1 MDTAFLNWECE
12 SRHTRVGMNTVHDIN
27 IIGTWYWLLELH
39 AVDIVKNSWGLIRK
53 TNKQTTKKTSYV

>member
-39 AVDIVKNSWGLIRK
+39 AVDIVKNS
-53 TNKQTTKKTSYV
+53 